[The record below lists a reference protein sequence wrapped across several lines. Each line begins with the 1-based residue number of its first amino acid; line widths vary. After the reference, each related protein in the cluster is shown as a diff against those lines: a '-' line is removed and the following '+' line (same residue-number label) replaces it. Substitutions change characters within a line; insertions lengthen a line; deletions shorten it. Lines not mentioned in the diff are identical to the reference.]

1 MVRVADSCGL
11 RFEMEPHL
19 LLFIARARSESVAD
33 VNRSER
39 NAMSED
45 TKEIKISKLSRRN
58 FLGVGTTFLAAATG
72 MAGLTASAQALRSTK
87 EEGCGQT
94 ASNPEPEDKSLLRGG
109 DESKTPPVDI
119 KGVLEGLQC

>member
-1 MVRVADSCGL
+1 
-11 RFEMEPHL
+11 
-19 LLFIARARSESVAD
+19 
-33 VNRSER
+33 
-39 NAMSED
+39 MSED

-72 MAGLTASAQALRSTK
+72 MSGLTASAQALRSTK
-87 EEGCGQT
+87 EERCSRA

-119 KGVLEGLQC
+119 KGVLEGLRC